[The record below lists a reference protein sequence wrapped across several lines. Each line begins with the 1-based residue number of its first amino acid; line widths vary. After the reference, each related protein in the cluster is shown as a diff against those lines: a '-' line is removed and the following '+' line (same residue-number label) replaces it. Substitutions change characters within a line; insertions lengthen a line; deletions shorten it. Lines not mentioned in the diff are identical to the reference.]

1 MAGSASAQTAHYRTI
16 QSFGVA
22 GVVGQKPYAG
32 VVSGTDGALYGTTL
46 GGGSNSAGTVF
57 KVNTDGSG
65 YATLHTF
72 LTNGVD
78 GQSPRGADPGERR
91 GVVRDDFDRRH
102 EPGRHDL

>member
-1 MAGSASAQTAHYRTI
+1 M
-16 QSFGVA
+16 
-22 GVVGQKPYAG
+22 
-32 VVSGTDGALYGTTL
+32 DGALYGTTL

-78 GQSPRGADPGERR
+78 GESPRARSRR
-91 GVVRDDFDRRH
+91 AT
-102 EPGRHDL
+102 GRCTG